1 MNNQAATGWG
11 EIPKTEPEL
20 NIPGCMNRPKFESL
34 DEMQKHDAKTRRWKW
49 QHIKNRI
56 MTGAWALTTI
66 GMGIALIVWG

>member
-1 MNNQAATGWG
+1 MNKQAATGWG
-11 EIPKTEPEL
+11 EIKKPEPEL
-20 NIPGCMNRPKFESL
+20 KYPEWMSL
-34 DEMQKHDAKTRRWKW
+34 DYAPRKRIKRR